1 MKAEQ
6 STSVDFRRPR
16 PLGSPRMAKKVVTV
30 VALSTMGL
38 LFGCGSGPSD
48 TQTQPLLGERLR
60 DVVLVGNSTAGTVS
74 FLDGRTYENLG
85 SINAVPDRQTRLAA
99 IYLNPITAIAY
110 TIIKEKQKVKHFEP
124 GGGDRFVDDL
134 FVSPDGKTL
143 YLSRANLGDVAAID
157 LSRSDHR
164 LVWRTKVS
172 GLKADHAALSPDGSR
187 FVVSA
192 TTADKTDVYD
202 TRNGALIGTF
212 PTGNFPHQNDY
223 SANGAHIYNASIG
236 DVTMSHADRDRKGNR
251 QLTKVDAKT
260 LRVLRTYS
268 FDAGI
273 RPAVFT
279 PDESTMYA
287 QLSYLHG
294 VIKFDLRSGTI
305 SKTLELPLT
314 EFAKKTYLTPDEYP
328 HDSSHHGLA
337 MSGDGQRL
345 CDADT
350 IGNRIAIVRTD
361 SMTLERSIDT
371 GLVPYWSTTSVG
383 GDHCIVSLSGDNQ
396 ISVINYV
403 TGQEVKRVSVGLFP
417 QRTRLGRIPESVI
430 ALLNRNPG

>member
-1 MKAEQ
+1 
-6 STSVDFRRPR
+6 
-16 PLGSPRMAKKVVTV
+16 
-30 VALSTMGL
+30 
-38 LFGCGSGPSD
+38 
-48 TQTQPLLGERLR
+48 
-60 DVVLVGNSTAGTVS
+60 
-74 FLDGRTYENLG
+74 
-85 SINAVPDRQTRLAA
+85 
-99 IYLNPITAIAY
+99 
-110 TIIKEKQKVKHFEP
+110 
-124 GGGDRFVDDL
+124 
-134 FVSPDGKTL
+134 
-143 YLSRANLGDVAAID
+143 
-157 LSRSDHR
+157 SRSDHR